1 MPFER
6 ISSGL
11 AARLRWLVAL
21 AIAGF
26 GLLAAITL
34 YFDVRAI
41 ESERRDATRHIVES
55 AHAIVARFHGEAA
68 AGRMTDADART
79 RALEALNAI
88 RYGDNDYVF
97 VSDMQVRSV
106 MHPIKPEL
114 DGKDLSN
121 LRDPNGIALFA
132 EFAKTVRADG
142 AGFVSY
148 AWPKP
153 GHTAPVAKLSYVK
166 GFEPWGWIV
175 GSGIYLDDMHAATRT
190 AILRTLGAFCIV
202 AVLTIFAA
210 TLLARR
216 ILQPIRDAVSVARR
230 VAAGDL
236 TSTITIASQDETGQL
251 AQALRDMNDSLRDL
265 VGHVKGSVGALEGE
279 AQNLDRASRSVQ
291 SGAEGQRSSL
301 ASVVTAIGDVSDSA
315 QSVVSTAEQVRNLAQ
330 ESLTRSRQGVEHGT
344 ELSAQISAL
353 RDTVSNVGTLVLRF
367 VESSQSISGMTRQVR
382 DIADQTNLLALN
394 AAIEAARAGEQGRGF
409 AVVADEVRKLAEKSA
424 VAARQIDE
432 VTARLEEESREVD
445 AGIRSGVAA
454 LDDSQVQVKSVAEVL
469 RGACDAAV
477 QAAEGVE
484 QIANVIAHQRQAI
497 DAISSHA
504 NELASSADRA
514 MASVQDSAETSTRL
528 GTMAGDL
535 RHSVEKFRLG

>member
-34 YFDVRAI
+34 HFDVGAI
-41 ESERRDATRHIVES
+41 EGERQDATRHIVES
-55 AHAIVARFHGEAA
+55 AHSIVARFHKEAES
-68 AGRMTDADART
+68 GRMTTAEAQG
-79 RALEALNAI
+79 RALDALRGI
-88 RYGDNDYVF
+88 RYGNDDYVF

-121 LRDPNGIALFA
+121 LKDPNGVALFA
-132 EFAKTVRADG
+132 EFARTVRAKG
-142 AGFVSY
+142 AGFVPY

-175 GSGIYLDDMHAATRT
+175 GSGIYLDDMHAATRM
-190 AILRTLGAFCIV
+190 AILRTVGAFCVV
-202 AVLTIFAA
+202 AILTIVGA

-216 ILQPIRDAVSVARR
+216 ILQPIRDAVSVARK

-236 TSTITIASQDETGQL
+236 TGTIDIRSQDETGQL
-251 AQALRDMNDSLRDL
+251 AQALREMNESLRDL
-265 VGHVKGSVGALEGE
+265 VGHVQGSVAALETE
-279 AQNLDRASRSVQ
+279 ARNLDRTSQSVQ
-291 SGAEGQRSSL
+291 SGAEGQRASV
-301 ASVVTAIGDVSDSA
+301 ASVVAAIGEVSDSA

-330 ESLTRSRQGVEHGT
+330 ESLTRSRQGVEQGT

-424 VAARQIDE
+424 LAARQIDD
-432 VTARLEEESREVD
+432 VTARLEEESRAVD
-445 AGIRSGVAA
+445 TGIRSGVAA
-454 LDDSQVQVKSVAEVL
+454 LDDSQVQVRSVAEVL

-484 QIANVIAHQRQAI
+484 QIANVIGNQRHAI

-514 MASVQDSAETSTRL
+514 MASVEDSTETSARL
-528 GTMAGDL
+528 GAMAGDL